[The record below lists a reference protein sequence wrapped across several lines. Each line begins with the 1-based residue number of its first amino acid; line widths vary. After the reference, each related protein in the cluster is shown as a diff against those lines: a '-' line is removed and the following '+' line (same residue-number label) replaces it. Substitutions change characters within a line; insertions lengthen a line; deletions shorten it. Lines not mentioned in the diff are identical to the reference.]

1 MASEWHASAKTS
13 ISEMAAG
20 SENGVSEKRKAK
32 MAKMKAKRHETENNG
47 AKENEMAA
55 AMAKVN
61 NGKMKLMAWHHGI
74 AWRRA

>member
-1 MASEWHASAKTS
+1 MAADHHHGKSAMKNNGVRMAASAKIS

-47 AKENEMAA
+47 ARKT
-55 AMAKVN
+55 K
-61 NGKMKLMAWHHGI
+61 
-74 AWRRA
+74 WRRQWRK